1 MKVAVIGVNHN
12 KAPIEIR
19 EKVSFSESKKIEA
32 TDKILDMGIKE
43 VVILS
48 TCNRS
53 EIYIVSNNKTID
65 SDIEKI
71 KNFYVNYFK
80 QEEIKKYLFAKKGLD
95 SIYHIYNV
103 SCGLDSIVLGEDQI
117 LGQVKDSIIFAMETG
132 GSSKILNKLFREA
145 VTTSKKVKTKLK
157 ISQNPLSISYIGI
170 KYLKKK
176 LKSFENKKVF
186 IIGAGH
192 MSKLALNHI
201 IEERAKKIYMANRS
215 KKNLL
220 ELIFDYDNIEIVG
233 FEKRYEILK
242 DIDILI
248 CATAAPHTIIKKEDI
263 KNINKELYIMDIAL
277 PRDVEDEVR
286 ELDNINLYTIDDL
299 KELSKES
306 MKKREELSI
315 KAKEMIREDVD
326 EFLIWAKNTKV
337 DKTIKSLNQKCNMI
351 KVDTVDYI
359 DKKLKLS
366 CKDKKIVDKM
376 INSALKRVI
385 REPVL
390 KLKDIKDE
398 EKKKLYMK
406 VLDELFEF

>member
-53 EIYIVSNNKTID
+53 EIYIVSDNKNID
-65 SDIEKI
+65 LDIEKI

-80 QEEIKKYLFAKKGLD
+80 QEEIKNYLFAKKGLD

-117 LGQVKDSIIFAMETG
+117 LGQVKDSIIFAIETG

-201 IEERAKKIYMANRS
+201 MEENLAKIYMANRS

-220 ELIFDYDNIEIVG
+220 ELIFDYENIEIVG
-233 FEKRYEILK
+233 FEQRYQILE

-248 CATAAPHTIIKKEDI
+248 CATGAPHTIIKKEDI

-277 PRDVEDEVR
+277 PRDVEDEVG

-315 KAKEMIREDVD
+315 KAKEMIKEDVD
-326 EFLIWAKNTKV
+326 EFLTWAKNTKV
-337 DKTIKSLNQKCNMI
+337 DKTIKSLNQKCNLI

-390 KLKDIKDE
+390 KLKDINDE

>member
-53 EIYIVSNNKTID
+53 EIYIVSDNKTID
-65 SDIEKI
+65 SKIEKI
-71 KNFYVNYFK
+71 KNFYVDYFK
-80 QEEIKKYLFAKKGLD
+80 QEEIRNYLFAKKGLD

-176 LKSFENKKVF
+176 LKSFENKKVL

-201 IEERAKKIYMANRS
+201 MEENISKIYMANRS

-220 ELIFDYDNIEIVG
+220 ELIFDYENIEIVG
-233 FEKRYEILK
+233 FEKRYELLE

-248 CATAAPHTIIKKEDI
+248 CATGAPHTIIKKEDM
-263 KNINKELYIMDIAL
+263 KNIKKELYIMDIAL
-277 PRDVEDEVR
+277 PRDVEDEVG
-286 ELDNINLYTIDDL
+286 ELENINLYTIDDL

-306 MKKREELSI
+306 MKRREELSI
-315 KAKEMIREDVD
+315 KAKEMIKEDVD
-326 EFLIWAKNTKV
+326 EFLIWAKNIKV
-337 DKTIKSLNQKCNMI
+337 DRTIKSLNQKCNII
-351 KVDTVDYI
+351 KIDTVDYI

-376 INSALKRVI
+376 INSALKRLI